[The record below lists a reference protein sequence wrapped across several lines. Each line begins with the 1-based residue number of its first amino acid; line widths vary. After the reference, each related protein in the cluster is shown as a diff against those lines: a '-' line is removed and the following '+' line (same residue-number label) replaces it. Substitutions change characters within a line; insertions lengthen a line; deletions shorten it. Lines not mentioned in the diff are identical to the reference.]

1 MRAVLDVDTGSAA
14 RAGDTAMVPTVK
26 EGNILIQRQSE
37 HREQAH
43 ERANERES
51 QREKR
56 RERDQDVMRRM
67 SEKLSSL
74 QPKQV
79 CV

>member
-43 ERANERES
+43 ERANERYDES
-51 QREKR
+51 EIRTLCAVCRKSCR
-56 RERDQDVMRRM
+56 
-67 SEKLSSL
+67 LSSL
-74 QPKQV
+74 SRCV